1 MGEEKFVG
9 LLYGNRRD
17 RKGCGNRLGNVTD
30 NGEGIGRESKESS
43 IEDKDKGASDVMEK
57 DRVYKGDNGGN
68 GPEKN

>member
-1 MGEEKFVG
+1 M
-9 LLYGNRRD
+9 
-17 RKGCGNRLGNVTD
+17 GNVTD